1 MLIRFSVII
10 MGGIEVIFWQDEKT
24 SQQKVYDE
32 DLFSGFMEALQS
44 ISQEMGKPIRELQ
57 LSNLMLYIRT
67 YGDFSIRILMEEKV
81 QDSLLDTIFN
91 QVSKETVYLLAKMR
105 PGEVIN
111 LATMPDNKI
120 LPILAP
126 LIPNMA
132 ASQTKVDPPQFP
144 VTSKIAICGLAHA
157 GKTSIKN
164 MFFDKMTQQ
173 VARDTKPTIGV
184 DMSRKFSDFLSQ
196 KLLVMDVGGQDSYRK
211 QALNKD
217 EYWVDIA
224 ALIFV
229 VDLQEP
235 ATFEKARKY
244 LADIWQEV
252 NKVNVILPKL
262 SILLHKYDVSK
273 RKELLP
279 TINNVLQIFKE
290 FNDYA
295 VFHLTS
301 TEDSSCNVSYR

>member
-229 VDLQEP
+229 VDLQNPQLLKKLEN
-235 ATFEKARKY
+235 
-244 LADIWQEV
+244 IWPISGKKSIKSMLSCL
-252 NKVNVILPKL
+252 NYRFCCTNMMFPNGKNCYRRSIMFYKSSKNSMTMRF
-262 SILLHKYDVSK
+262 SIL
-273 RKELLP
+273 R
-279 TINNVLQIFKE
+279 LQKIRV
-290 FNDYA
+290 A
-295 VFHLTS
+295 M
-301 TEDSSCNVSYR
+301 